1 MVGQICGCRNH
12 RYGGL
17 IVPCFYKEKCSP
29 PWVSPRILI
38 SIFSDE
44 PGLSVYM
51 TQDKHIV
58 IMSWRN
64 KNIQLGWLGPST
76 GAFWADQWWLMELP
90 GPSTGAFWADQWWL
104 MELGHLG
111 MLNWH
116 MWNHQVPEMIMGF
129 VWMPF
134 NSTFVSAPCQTHI
147 FIYRSLR
154 LFPEYFCLVE
164 KQYQ

>member
-1 MVGQICGCRNH
+1 MVGQICRCINH

-17 IVPCFYKEKCSP
+17 TVPRFYKEKCSP

-64 KNIQLGWLGPST
+64 KNIQLGW
-76 GAFWADQWWLMELP
+76 P

-116 MWNHQVPEMIMGF
+116 VWNHQVPEMIMGF
-129 VWMPF
+129 VWMSF
-134 NSTFVSAPCQTHI
+134 NSTFVLAPCQTHI

-154 LFPEYFCLVE
+154 LFPEYFCLAE

>member
-44 PGLSVYM
+44 PDLSVCM

-64 KNIQLGWLGPST
+64 KNIQLGW
-76 GAFWADQWWLMELP
+76 P

-116 MWNHQVPEMIMGF
+116 VWNHQVPEMIMGF

-154 LFPEYFCLVE
+154 LFPEYFCLAE